1 MGSLSYCILTVWSF
15 CIYNITVCMFENTF
29 NTRFVIKLINSGMA
43 RCDTRAE
50 SGVSYNP
57 VVPLVASYLWIVS
70 SSAIPSTI
78 ATFTE
83 EHNHPMCCSEVT
95 QSLLSNGV
103 DRRGSWEQSRSTTVD
118 RNGSDWSLTIVDF
131 SHRNQTGCLK
141 DPHQQSTKPRK
152 MKNMNHKVSKTP
164 KIIRIGS
171 LSMILGPFEHHHR
184 SYPNY

>member
-15 CIYNITVCMFENTF
+15 CIYYITVFMFENIF

-43 RCDTRAE
+43 RWHCDTRAE
-50 SGVSYNP
+50 SGVTYNP

-70 SSAIPSTI
+70 SSAMPSTI

-83 EHNHPMCCSEVT
+83 GHNHPIYCSEVT
-95 QSLLSNGV
+95 QSLRV
-103 DRRGSWEQSRSTTVD
+103 DRRGSWKQSRSTTVD
-118 RNGSDWSLTIVDF
+118 CNGSDWSLAIVDF

-171 LSMILGPFEHHHR
+171 LSMILGPFKHHHKIT
-184 SYPNY
+184 PNY